1 MIVPMRKYVFL
12 VHPADYG
19 GFLEELRAS
28 GVLHV
33 QQKKDLPPQEE
44 ISEQERRLKDVES
57 ALKLV
62 GSRKK
67 EKETLIAET
76 ATLGYTGP
84 EMARRIWAVQEELEN
99 TRQQLQILNKEL
111 NSLAPWGE
119 FSLETLQHIAQAGW
133 ECSFFTCP
141 VRKFQPEWETNNSL
155 FLINQV
161 PPDAYF
167 VTLHRPGERP
177 DLDAEQL
184 PPPQHD
190 PVSVRASVK
199 EVEAHIA
206 ALEQTLDHFA
216 ANLGVLEAVK
226 ADLQEHTDREQVIR
240 HTGDAA
246 DGAVLVL
253 EGFVPRPV
261 EDQLKAA
268 FANRPIVFW
277 PENPTPEDHPPVLLK
292 NGRFAKFFEPIS
304 KLFALP
310 SYGELDLTP
319 FFAPF
324 FMLFFGFC
332 LGDAGYG
339 VVILVGTLLY
349 RSRATAELKPFLTLA
364 HFLGAATILFGILT
378 GTVFGINLLQADYA
392 WLGNTRSIMI
402 DSKQAF
408 NLALILGL
416 IQTLFGLVLQAYNRA
431 RQYSFAYGLPPVGWI
446 LLLLSLL
453 DIGLLKMAV
462 PYSSWTAWGGVAL
475 IVFFSMPKG
484 HILSRVGKGLW
495 DLYGITGFFG
505 DLLSYVR
512 LFALGISSAILGFVI
527 NDIALQMKGIMPVLG
542 PILFVL
548 FLIVGHGANLL
559 ISSLGSFVH
568 PMRLTFVEFYKN
580 AGFEGGGKAYEPFAS
595 RKKQQNKNIQ
605 NV

>member
-1 MIVPMRKYVFL
+1 MRKYVFL

-33 QQKKDLPPQEE
+33 QQKKNLPPQEE
-44 ISEQERRLKDVES
+44 MSEQERRLKEIES

-62 GSRKK
+62 SSRKK
-67 EKETLIAET
+67 EKETQIPGAS
-76 ATLGYTGP
+76 AQSYSGGP
-84 EMARRIWAVQEELEN
+84 DIARRIWAVQEELEGMQ
-99 TRQQLQILNKEL
+99 QQLHILNKEL

-119 FSLETLQHIAQAGW
+119 FSLETLHRISRAGW
-133 ECSFFTCP
+133 ECSFYTCP
-141 VRKFQPEWETNNSL
+141 IRKFQPEWEQEHAL
-155 FLINQV
+155 FMIRQLA
-161 PPDAYF
+161 PDAYF
-167 VTLHRPGERP
+167 VVLHRPGEQP
-177 DLDAEQL
+177 ELDAEQL
-184 PPPQHD
+184 PHPLHD
-190 PVSVRASVK
+190 PAGVRASVE
-199 EVEAHIA
+199 EVQKQIA
-206 ALEQTLDHFA
+206 DLEQTLDDFA
-216 ANLGVLEAVK
+216 ANLGALETVK

-246 DGAVLVL
+246 EGAVLVL

-261 EDQLKAA
+261 EGQLKAA
-268 FANRPIVFW
+268 FENRPIVFW
-277 PENPTPEDHPPVLLK
+277 PENPVPEDHPPVLLK
-292 NGRFAKFFEPIS
+292 NGRFARFFEPIS

-349 RSRATAELKPFLTLA
+349 RSKAKEEIKPFLTLA

-392 WLGNTRSIMI
+392 WIGNARSIMI
-402 DSKQAF
+402 DSQQAF

-416 IQTLFGLVLQAYNRA
+416 VQTLFGLVLQAVNRT

-453 DIGLLKMAV
+453 DIGLLKMAA
-462 PYSSWTAWGGVAL
+462 PYSSWTAWAGVGL

-484 HILSRVGKGLW
+484 HLLSRLGKGLW

-580 AGFEGGGKAYEPFAS
+580 AGFDGGGKAYEPFAS